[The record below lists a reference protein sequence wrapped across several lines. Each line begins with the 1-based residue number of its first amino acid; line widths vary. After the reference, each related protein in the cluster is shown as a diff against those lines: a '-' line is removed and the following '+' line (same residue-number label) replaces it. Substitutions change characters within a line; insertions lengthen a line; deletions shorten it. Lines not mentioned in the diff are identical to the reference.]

1 MNLWARRIG
10 QLLMVAP
17 FLFACEE
24 DTSVLGFK
32 NPNSKF
38 NVRYVEI
45 PITSSNYL
53 VDSLSTSTFVSNG
66 VGQFLVGKYT
76 DPDLGEVTAIAQTR
90 FLPVS
95 RNKIDVAS
103 KFDSAFIELRYTFN
117 VVGSTQAATPQ
128 TVEVFELAEALEYDS
143 FPYYMNRSLK
153 AVAPE
158 LIGTTTSS
166 PNPVDFKKYVTD
178 RKDTTIV
185 LKIEIDAFGED
196 LHNTAL
202 AYSNGTDPDST
213 YYYIDKFVEK
223 YKGISFQPVSND
235 EKNDKIFGLSI
246 LDPSSKID
254 VFFSA
259 PDDTVASKISFTFST
274 NASSRMM
281 AFNHITSD
289 RTGSQVEGISFYVD
303 KTDKDIRY
311 SQSGIGIMT
320 KLDFANFFSFTDTIP
335 KISGTGAPAIIINSA
350 ELVLSDIQKTGGFD
364 PVESY
369 KLGVLK
375 DDNRLQ
381 PVKTNADTLNLIA
394 YSGWLTR
401 DPNVGRYPIFTAV
414 GDQGTS
420 AVVNYSSTNNNYSA
434 FLSVFL
440 QELSISKE
448 NKTQFTKFVLI
459 PSSIRINQD
468 VSRFGVHKD
477 NIKLKIYYT
486 IPTLYSTNN

>member
-38 NVRYVEI
+38 EVRYVEI
-45 PITSSNYL
+45 PLTSTNYL
-53 VDSLSTSTFVSNG
+53 VDSVMTSTFASNG

-95 RNKIDVAS
+95 RSKIDVAS
-103 KFDSAFIELRYTFN
+103 KFDSGYIELRYTFN
-117 VVGSTQAATPQ
+117 VVGSTQAATDQ
-128 TVEVFELAEALEYDS
+128 TVEVFELAEAMDFDS
-143 FPYYMNRSLK
+143 LPYYMNRSLK
-153 AVAPE
+153 AVTPE
-158 LIGTTTSS
+158 LIGTTTSA

-196 LHNTAL
+196 LLNTAL
-202 AYSNGTDPDST
+202 AYSNGTDLDST

-223 YKGISFQPVSND
+223 YKGLSFQPVSSD
-235 EKNDKIFGLSI
+235 DNDKIFGLSI
-246 LDPSSKID
+246 LDPASKID

-289 RTGSQVEGISFYVD
+289 RAGTEVDGMSFYQD
-303 KTDKDIRY
+303 HFTANDIRY

-364 PVESY
+364 PLGSY

-375 DDNRLQ
+375 DNNRLQ

-401 DPNVGRYPIFTAV
+401 DPNVARFPIFTAV

-434 FLSVFL
+434 FLSVFF
-440 QELSISKE
+440 QELSIEKE

-486 IPTLYSTNN
+486 IPTLYSNN